1 MIYITRVKKIIA
13 HDPGGGGGEKT
24 RKVALLV
31 RSIPGNGDASNAFK
45 YLTAHYNGSGSG
57 NMTQNTYFSL

>member
-1 MIYITRVKKIIA
+1 MT
-13 HDPGGGGGEKT
+13 PWGGGEKT
-24 RKVALLV
+24 RKVALFV

-57 NMTQNTYFSL
+57 YITQNTYFSL